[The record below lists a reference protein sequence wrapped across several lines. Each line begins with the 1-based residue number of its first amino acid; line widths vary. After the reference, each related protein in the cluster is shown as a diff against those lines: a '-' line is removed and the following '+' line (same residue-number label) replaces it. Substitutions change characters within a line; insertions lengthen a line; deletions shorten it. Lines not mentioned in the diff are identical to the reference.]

1 MNEIWKDVPE
11 YEGFYQISNLG
22 NVKNIKTNQIKKSY
36 YNNGYLRT
44 DLYKDKKIKRYYI
57 HRLIAITFLG
67 LDCDSKMQV
76 DHIDNNRLNNN
87 LNNLQILSQ
96 KDNLKKQMINMKN
109 NMKKYQNNVIKRMI
123 IGGSK

>member
-22 NVKNIKTNQIKKSY
+22 NVKNIKTNRIKKPY

-57 HRLIAITFLG
+57 HRLIAITFLE

-109 NMKKYQNNVIKRMI
+109 NIEKYKNNAIKWMI
-123 IGGSK
+123 IGGCE